1 MNEYLKNNFGYEI
14 TGDLE
19 SLREAKASL
28 EVTKAG
34 LKDEYM
40 SAKYVENMLMLETI
54 KSLLKAHGITGKTPI
69 IESELSSNVEKVLHT
84 DSHYSVVEVTPAEQA
99 TRATIVL
106 RHWEK
111 EISRGFYE
119 PMDDAFVMS
128 FGDKTTRM
136 FETPEDLI
144 KFMKVGSE
152 KYYADRKED
161 TSEEVE
167 EDAEPMNED
176 EVKKGDIINHR
187 DLGKL
192 KVWSVSKDGKE
203 YKVQVGDSNNFKKM
217 SYAELKGSVSKKKF
231 STSMREED
239 VTVDNEG
246 NISGYLDTIDEYVE
260 MLFKSANG
268 TAKDVSLS
276 KESAT
281 TIAHRIQN
289 AVDDIRIRELKIKPS
304 NLRQNYESVNEEKI
318 SVDGQGSV
326 ETDYYTV
333 IVSSGDMGI
342 VVDIKDKNDN
352 EIDSRQYWDE
362 DAIGEGKEPVTE
374 DDNEEKG
381 PDHYRWKNDSQLSIA
396 KDKLIACM
404 AQLDHAI
411 DYRAENSHLF
421 FNTGDKA
428 GTGDLYRMKEQLEKL
443 HDGWEEATELYGM

>member
-1 MNEYLKNNFGYEI
+1 MNLNKTKFFNTDEVYISSKMNEYLKNNFGYEI

-40 SAKYVENMLMLETI
+40 SAKYVENMLMLETV
-54 KSLLKAHGITGKTPI
+54 KSLLKAHGITGNTLKED
-69 IESELSSNVEKVLHT
+69 ESSDEENEGLSSNVEKVLHAE
-84 DSHYSVVEVTPAEQA
+84 DHYSVVEVTPAEQA

-128 FGDKTTRM
+128 FRDKTTRM

-161 TSEEVE
+161 TSESVNEDDYANDQHEQLEYIHHVLQECSDGNMDLAMVEQAMDYIDGEIKDEIPPKFNKILDYIHSVLQACADDNMDITKVEQALGYVE
-167 EDAEPMNED
+167 E
-176 EVKKGDIINHR
+176 I
-187 DLGKL
+187 
-192 KVWSVSKDGKE
+192 
-203 YKVQVGDSNNFKKM
+203 
-217 SYAELKGSVSKKKF
+217 
-231 STSMREED
+231 REIHFD
-239 VTVDNEG
+239 DEG
-246 NISGYLDTIDEYVE
+246 NT
-260 MLFKSANG
+260 KS
-268 TAKDVSLS
+268 
-276 KESAT
+276 ESVT
-281 TIAHRIQN
+281 
-289 AVDDIRIRELKIKPS
+289 E
-304 NLRQNYESVNEEKI
+304 ESVNEQSI
-318 SVDGQGSV
+318 DADGQGYV
-326 ETDYYTV
+326 ETEHYKV
-333 IVSSGDMGI
+333 AVSANDMGI
-342 VVDIKDKNDN
+342 IVDVYDKHDKQR
-352 EIDSRQYWDE
+352 EPLKSDQYWDE
-362 DAIGEGKEPVTE
+362 DVMESVTVTE
-374 DDNEEKG
+374 DEEKG
-381 PDHYRWKNDSQLSIA
+381 IEHYRYKNDSQLANA

-411 DYRAENSHLF
+411 EYRAENSHLF